1 MYIYMGSPD
10 SGESLV
16 ESILL
21 SSNVACVA
29 KDAYPEYIFTF
40 TCTIGTYISILWKDI
55 VYIVYCEISVR
66 ISLYLGT

>member
-1 MYIYMGSPD
+1 MGSPD

-29 KDAYPEYIFTF
+29 KDANPDYIFSF
-40 TCTIGTYISILWKDI
+40 TRTIGTYISILWKDI
-55 VYIVYCEISVR
+55 E
-66 ISLYLGT
+66 